1 MSGVAT
7 LKAGAKRGFDE
18 MCIDAPP
25 GPGCSPGRL
34 PLLSPLPKRSRQT
47 PSTAPS
53 SCQTCRPFTSDEIAT
68 LANHVP
74 KRLKKVADKVAT
86 GQVTATEKL
95 FSVIDVRD
103 IVESVL
109 SERESRLKDEFTK
122 ILNDRLAEQFRDFT
136 KFNEDFLSRQYRG
149 KEYSY
154 LS

>member
-34 PLLSPLPKRSRQT
+34 PLLSPLPKRSRQS
-47 PSTAPS
+47 PGSSST
-53 SCQTCRPFTSDEIAT
+53 SCSACRPFTADEIAT
-68 LANHVP
+68 LAQHVP
-74 KRLKKVADKVAT
+74 RRLKKVAEKVAT
-86 GQVTATEKL
+86 GHVTTNEKL
-95 FSVIDVRD
+95 FSVNDVRD

-109 SERESRLKDEFTK
+109 AERESKLKEEFTK
-122 ILNDRLAEQFRDFT
+122 VLNERLAEQFRDFT
-136 KFNEDFLSRQYRG
+136 KFNEDFVSRQYRG
-149 KEYSY
+149 RDYSY